1 MPVQV
6 IESIADLYCP
16 REMKKATQNQ
26 YELCNAIDLKKKKKK
41 QRKEKEKQTK
51 VCLLWNDFRQCTV
64 GITWHVI
71 TNK

>member
-26 YELCNAIDLKKKKKK
+26 YELCNAIDLKKKKKAK
-41 QRKEKEKQTK
+41 KRKRK
-51 VCLLWNDFRQCTV
+51 
-64 GITWHVI
+64 
-71 TNK
+71 TNKGMFALEWFQAMYSWNHLACNN

>member
-41 QRKEKEKQTK
+41 KRKRK
-51 VCLLWNDFRQCTV
+51 
-64 GITWHVI
+64 
-71 TNK
+71 TNKGMFALE

>member
-26 YELCNAIDLKKKKKK
+26 YELCNAIDLKKKKKSKEKKKKNK
-41 QRKEKEKQTK
+41 QRY
-51 VCLLWNDFRQCTV
+51 VCFGMISGNVQLESL
-64 GITWHVI
+64 GM
-71 TNK
+71 

>member
-41 QRKEKEKQTK
+41 QRKDPLTLEDK
-51 VCLLWNDFRQCTV
+51 
-64 GITWHVI
+64 
-71 TNK
+71 